1 MLFKKYKRKRK
12 SDKSKKQ
19 YGAIEIVAMSYS
31 KKNAIQKYVDLEKV
45 VGV

>member
-1 MLFKKYKRKRK
+1 MKT
-12 SDKSKKQ
+12 KKQ

-31 KKNAIQKYVDLEKV
+31 KKTLYKKEKF